1 MAAPAPEQR
10 LAEALRL
17 QAGTGVVRQA
27 RGGHRA
33 EAPPPPPG
41 MRLPTA
47 LAIAFLLGVL
57 LGTTLALIS
66 LLLPGVLPGT
76 A

>member
-1 MAAPAPEQR
+1 MAAAPPEQR
-10 LAEALRL
+10 LAEALRARATG
-17 QAGTGVVRQA
+17 AGQTP

-33 EAPPPPPG
+33 EVAPPSG
-41 MRLPTA
+41 VALPTA
-47 LAIAFLLGVL
+47 LALALLAGAL
-57 LGTTLALIS
+57 LGTAIALVS

>member
-1 MAAPAPEQR
+1 MAAAPAEQR

-17 QAGTGVVRQA
+17 QATGAGRPVG
-27 RGGHRA
+27 GGHRS
-33 EAPPPPPG
+33 EVAPPPSG

-47 LAIAFLLGVL
+47 LAIAFLVGAL

>member
-1 MAAPAPEQR
+1 MAAAPPEQR
-10 LAEALRL
+10 LTEALRARATG
-17 QAGTGVVRQA
+17 AGQPP

-33 EAPPPPPG
+33 EAVPVSG
-41 MRLPTA
+41 MRLTTA
-47 LAIAFLLGVL
+47 LAIVFLAGVL
-57 LGTTLALIS
+57 LGTALALIS

>member
-1 MAAPAPEQR
+1 
-10 LAEALRL
+10 
-17 QAGTGVVRQA
+17 
-27 RGGHRA
+27 
-33 EAPPPPPG
+33 

-47 LAIAFLLGVL
+47 LAIAFLAGVL

>member
-33 EAPPPPPG
+33 EAAPPPG
-41 MRLPTA
+41 MRLATA
-47 LAIAFLLGVL
+47 LAIAFLAGVL
-57 LGTTLALIS
+57 LGTTLALVS